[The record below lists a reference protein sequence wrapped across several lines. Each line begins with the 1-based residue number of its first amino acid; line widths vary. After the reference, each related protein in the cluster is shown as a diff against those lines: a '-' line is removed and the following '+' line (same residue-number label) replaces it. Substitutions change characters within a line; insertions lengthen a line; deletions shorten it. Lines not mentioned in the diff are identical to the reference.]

1 MAIDDQTILRVVGCR
16 SDYEVGELKGKIEI
30 DGFKGL
36 TSLDAES
43 LRTGSPDADAKAA
56 RFELINAVNAGKH
69 LELSVTAN
77 TFKQRKAP
85 NRRYLRL
92 AADRLEAR
100 APTWRNQPYLTD
112 HNTYEMT
119 ASKGTIISSKLIEE
133 SPGVIAFEQGLHVV
147 TPDAVVGF
155 LNGTF
160 KKFSIGWFAL
170 GPVMCTAH
178 GCDVRSSESCGCWPG
193 DQVKVDGRLKIAE
206 YEFSDYEGKETSTVV
221 VPAVKDTSVS
231 DIRAALAAELN
242 LHPTRPRTRTQE
254 HPKMRF
260 HRLAAALRLA
270 ALDDADEGSAVLAVE
285 ALERRALAA
294 EQERNTLQIK
304 LAEAINKVTQAEAA
318 LAVAVATG
326 VKVQVDALIN
336 QGYQDR
342 KLGYGH
348 DEFGA
353 PTPSRKEA
361 RLRRIASG
369 PNGLAELEAELAEME
384 VTGPAFRGPMQ
395 STTVAA
401 PGATPGVGASELND
415 NPYLAQTAAQLGIKV
430 EDMIATYERDMGVGQ

>member
-1 MAIDDQTILRVVGCR
+1 MAIDDQTLIRVVGCR

-92 AADRLEAR
+92 AADKLESR
-100 APTWRNQPYLTD
+100 APSWKNQPYLTD

-119 ASKGTIISSKLIEE
+119 ASKGTISSSKLIEE

-170 GPVMCTAH
+170 GPVMCTVH
-178 GCDVRSSESCGCWPG
+178 DCDVRSSQSCGCWPG
-193 DQVKVDGRLKIAE
+193 DQVAVDGRLKIAE

-260 HRLAAALRLA
+260 PRLAAALRLA

-294 EQERNTLQIK
+294 EQERNALQTK
-304 LAEAINKVTQAEAA
+304 LTEATTKVAQAETA
-318 LAVAVATG
+318 LSAAVATG
-326 VKVQVDALIN
+326 NKSRVDGFITQAYRD
-336 QGYQDR
+336 G
-342 KLGYGH
+342 KLGYGR
-348 DEFGA
+348 DELGNA
-353 PTPSRKEA
+353 IPSRKEA
-361 RLRRIASG
+361 RLRRIAAG
-369 PNGLAELEAELAEME
+369 PNGISELEAELAEMD
-384 VTGPAFRGPMQ
+384 VVIPVGQRMQ
-395 STTVAA
+395 SETVPA
-401 PGATPGVGASELND
+401 PGATLGVGASELND